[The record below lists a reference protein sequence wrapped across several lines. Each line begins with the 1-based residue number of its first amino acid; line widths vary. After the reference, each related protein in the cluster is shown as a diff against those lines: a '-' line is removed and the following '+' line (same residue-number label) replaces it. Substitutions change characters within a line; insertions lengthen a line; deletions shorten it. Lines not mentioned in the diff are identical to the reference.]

1 MAKGAVAALLV
12 EISADITGLEIGG
25 KRAAKSMDNLGARA
39 LDLSRKMAALGAAAA
54 AAGAAM
60 VAGLV
65 KGGIESIDTQAKLA
79 RSIDSTIDGLR
90 ALQFASGEAGV
101 TSENL
106 ASAMQQL
113 NARLGEAQRGT
124 GEAKKALDMLGLSAR
139 DLAQQDADTRIAT
152 IADRVKDL
160 GLSSAQVADILR
172 DFGIR
177 GGEMVDFLRQG
188 GDAIRAARDDVRAF
202 GLSVSEID
210 AAKVE
215 AANDAMERIGLT
227 MEGVKNQLAIAFAPI
242 LGELA
247 NRFNTLAKEN
257 EGFSKQ
263 AGQAA
268 ERIIMGFAKVAD
280 VIQGLRVVMKGLELV
295 GVGAWA
301 AIVSGAQL
309 AMEAFT
315 AIHDA
320 WVRVQNAIARGLN
333 ALGAQI
339 EEAPLFSE
347 GPFMTDLRQFADEAR
362 DRVGAVRSEL
372 HELAMQEL
380 PSGKVTA
387 FLEDVKVKAQEAAE
401 ATAAAMPT
409 RGGTFVSPDESAQA
423 EEDRQQEELDK
434 RREALQARLDQL
446 REFVMSEQELEIAR
460 HEERMKQLTEAL
472 DAELV
477 TRQEYQ
483 ELEAKLAED
492 HANRLKEIR
501 EKSLTDLA
509 RFQDSNFR
517 NQVKTVS
524 GHLADLTAGV
534 AQHSRA
540 LFELNKAAGIANAI
554 VNAYEGISLTMS
566 KYPYPINIGMAA
578 AHAAAAF
585 AQVSAIK
592 SQQFTGGG
600 GAAPSLAG
608 GTPAPPVTPVTG
620 GTPQSAGGGA
630 QLITIEGLSPDSL
643 FSGRAVRE
651 LAERL
656 QEHIRDGGT
665 VRFA

>member
-1 MAKGAVAALLV
+1 MARSVAALLV
-12 EISADITGLEIGG
+12 EIGADVTALEIGG
-25 KRAAKSMDNLGARA
+25 KRAAKSMDDLGGRA
-39 LDLSRKMAALGAAAA
+39 AELSKKMAALGAAAA
-54 AAGAAM
+54 AAGAAV

-65 KGGIESIDTQAKLA
+65 KSGIDAIDSQAKLA
-79 RSIDSTIDGLR
+79 RSIGSTIDGLR
-90 ALQFASGEAGV
+90 SLQLASGEAGV
-101 TSENL
+101 SGESL

-139 DLAQQDADTRIAT
+139 DLAKQDADTRIAT
-152 IADRVKDL
+152 IADRVKEL

-202 GLSVSEID
+202 GLSVSEVD
-210 AAKVE
+210 AAKIE
-215 AANDAMERIGLT
+215 AANDAMARIGLT
-227 MEGVKNQLAIAFAPI
+227 MEAVRNQLAIAFAPI
-242 LGELA
+242 LGEIA
-247 NRFNTLAKEN
+247 NRFNALAKEHG
-257 EGFSKQ
+257 GFGEMATQ
-263 AGQAA
+263 LA
-268 ERIIMGFAKVAD
+268 ERLTHAFARVAD
-280 VIQGLRVVMKGLELV
+280 VVHIAQIAFKGLQLTFATIGEVFWKVISALADGFAGFV
-295 GVGAWA
+295 DGITGGVNL
-301 AIVSGAQL
+301 I
-309 AMEAFT
+309 
-315 AIHDA
+315 I
-320 WVRVQNAIARGLN
+320 RGLN
-333 ALGAQI
+333 SLGANLEQLPSLA
-339 EEAPLFSE
+339 ESE
-347 GPFMTDLRQFADEAR
+347 FMHGLRSVADTAHEIT
-362 DRVGAVRSEL
+362 DRVRMELIDLTTADWPSDKVR
-372 HELAMQEL
+372 
-380 PSGKVTA
+380 A
-387 FLEDVKVKAQEAAE
+387 FLEDVKAAANEAA
-401 ATAAAMPT
+401 AAVAGAQP
-409 RGGTFVSPDESAQA
+409 GNGTFVSSGEGAQA
-423 EEDRQQEELDK
+423 EEERQQKELEK

-446 REFVMSEQELEIAR
+446 REFVMSEQELEIAQ

-509 RFQDSNFR
+509 RFQDANFR

-554 VNAYEGISLTMS
+554 VAAHEGISLTLS

-578 AHAAAAF
+578 AHAAAAA
-585 AQVSAIK
+585 AQISAIK
-592 SQQFTGGG
+592 SQHFNGGG

-608 GTPAPPVTPVTG
+608 GTPATPVTPVTG
-620 GTPQSAGGGA
+620 GTPQSAGGGG

-665 VRFA
+665 VQFA